1 MNDYLHRLAS
11 RVGFRTLGQQ
21 LALLFA
27 LLLTL
32 SVGGYAVY
40 VGLEQADFI
49 EQLERSHA
57 DELTTAL
64 AAALEPHVAR
74 GEATEIGAHLLL
86 LEDYPHV
93 RQATVTDRQG
103 VPLASVRMTG
113 SGTPRV
119 EPLDRQPLV
128 PPATGR
134 AVASGP
140 HIVAWASIGGNAP
153 LGWLRLELAPAAD
166 ENLAHILGD
175 SLLAGILTLL
185 GGTLA
190 IRYFLRAPLRSLQKA
205 TAFAEGLEASHGN
218 TLHDPGGVAEVRQLV
233 DALNW
238 TSIRLFEGQS
248 ALATSESRNRAIT
261 EAALDCI
268 ISTDTEGKVLEFNP
282 AAERSFGISRADAL
296 HQPIAD
302 LIFPKRLRETQ
313 LQAVRELLQTPSQDT
328 LYRRLEAIARHR
340 DGREFPIEVALGASG
355 AGANRMITAYL
366 RDISDR
372 KHSEALMREAKETAD
387 DAIRKLNKAKAL

>member
-40 VGLEQADFI
+40 VGFEQADFI

-86 LEDYPHV
+86 LEGYPRV

-103 VPLASVRMTG
+103 VPLASVRMT
-113 SGTPRV
+113 SGNTPRV

-140 HIVAWASIGGNAP
+140 HIVAWASIGNNAP
-153 LGWLRLELAPAAD
+153 LGWLRLELAPASS
-166 ENLAHILGD
+166 ENLAHILSD

-190 IRYFLRAPLRSLQKA
+190 IRYFLRAQRHSLQQRQARQVAIGRKQA
-205 TAFAEGLEASHGN
+205 GLG
-218 TLHDPGGVAEVRQLV
+218 
-233 DALNW
+233 
-238 TSIRLFEGQS
+238 IGQ
-248 ALATSESRNRAIT
+248 AVN
-261 EAALDCI
+261 
-268 ISTDTEGKVLEFNP
+268 KVLEDVGQHRLG
-282 AAERSFGISRADAL
+282 RSKNQKANDAQQKHADVRAYIAQ
-296 HQPIAD
+296 QPQVDTQTRGSLSCVDFLAHE
-302 LIFPKRLRETQ
+302 PK
-313 LQAVRELLQTPSQDT
+313 S
-328 LYRRLEAIARHR
+328 
-340 DGREFPIEVALGASG
+340 
-355 AGANRMITAYL
+355 
-366 RDISDR
+366 
-372 KHSEALMREAKETAD
+372 K
-387 DAIRKLNKAKAL
+387 

>member
-49 EQLERSHA
+49 EQLEHRHA

-113 SGTPRV
+113 SGPPRV

-140 HIVAWASIGGNAP
+140 HIVAWASIGNNAP
-153 LGWLRLELAPAAD
+153 LGWLRLELAPASG
-166 ENLAHILGD
+166 ENLAHILSD

-190 IRYFLRAPLRSLQKA
+190 IRYFLRAPLRSLQQA

-218 TLHDPGGVAEVRQLV
+218 TLQAPGVVAEVRQLV

-238 TSIRLFEGQS
+238 TSIRLFDGQS
-248 ALATSESRNRAIT
+248 ALAASESRNRAIT
-261 EAALDCI
+261 EASLDCI

-328 LYRRLEAIARHR
+328 LYRRLEAIAGSRSPAR
-340 DGREFPIEVALGASG
+340 V
-355 AGANRMITAYL
+355 
-366 RDISDR
+366 
-372 KHSEALMREAKETAD
+372 
-387 DAIRKLNKAKAL
+387 